1 MNLVELQ
8 NALKSTNFDIEN
20 IFKEN
25 QNIKEKNE

>member
-1 MNLVELQ
+1 MNLVEMQ